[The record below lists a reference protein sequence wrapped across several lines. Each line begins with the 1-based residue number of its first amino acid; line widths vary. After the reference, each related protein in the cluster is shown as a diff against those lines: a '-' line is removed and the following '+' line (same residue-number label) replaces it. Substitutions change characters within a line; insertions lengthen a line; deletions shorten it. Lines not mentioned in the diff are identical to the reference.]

1 MTPPSPPPRLALRGI
16 TKRYPGVVANDDVS
30 LAVMPGEVHALLGEN
45 GAGKSTLMKVV
56 YGLVRPDSGDI
67 LWHGRPVAVA
77 SPAAARALGVG
88 MVFQHFNLFESLTVT
103 ENVALGLG
111 IAGGRALAARIAE
124 TADRYGLAV
133 HPQRHVHALSVGE
146 RQRVEIVR
154 CLLQDAELLIL
165 DEPTSVL
172 TPQESER
179 LFETVR
185 RFAAEGRS
193 VLFISHK
200 LAEIRTHCDVATVLR
215 GGRVV
220 AACRPRE
227 QTPAR
232 LAEMMVGRTVAA
244 PIARAH
250 APTATPL
257 FVVDGLS
264 LPPDAPFGVALD
276 GIGFALKGGEILGI
290 AGVAGNGQTELL
302 SALSGERTAA
312 EPGAVVIAGTP
323 AGRLGAAARRRL
335 GLAFVP
341 EERIDRGTVAE
352 MSLADNLLLT
362 AAGGG
367 LVRHGIVRHAAVRR
381 AADAVIAR
389 FGVACRGADAP
400 ARTLSGGNLQKFIV
414 GREVAPVP
422 RVLIAAHPTWGVDV
436 AASAA
441 IRQAILDLA
450 AGGAAVVVVSE
461 DLDELFEVADRI
473 AVLHRGRLS
482 APLPAAT
489 ATVADIG
496 LLMGG
501 HDAPADSDAA

>member
-1 MTPPSPPPRLALRGI
+1 MTPSPPPRLALRGI

-56 YGLVRPDSGDI
+56 YGLARPDAGDI

-77 SPAAARALGVG
+77 SPAAARALGIG
-88 MVFQHFNLFESLTVT
+88 MVFQHFNLFDSLTVT

-111 IAGGRALAARIAE
+111 VAGGRALAARIAA

-172 TPQESER
+172 TPQESDR
-179 LFETVR
+179 LFDTVA

-227 QTPAR
+227 ETPAR
-232 LAEMMVGRTVAA
+232 LAEMMVGRNVAA
-244 PIARAH
+244 PTARAH
-250 APTATPL
+250 ATTPEPL
-257 FVVDGLS
+257 FVVRGLS

-276 GIGFALKGGEILGI
+276 AIGFALKGGEILGI

-312 EPGAVVIAGTP
+312 GADAVVIAGTP

-341 EERIDRGTVAE
+341 EERIDRGAVAE
-352 MSLADNLLLT
+352 MALADNMLLT

-367 LVRHGIVRHAAVRR
+367 LVRWGIVRHAAVRR
-381 AADAVIAR
+381 AAAAVIDR
-389 FGVACRGADAP
+389 FGVVCRGPDAA

-414 GREVAPVP
+414 GREVAPSP

-461 DLDELFEVADRI
+461 DLDELFEIAGRI

-482 APLPAAT
+482 PPLSTAT
-489 ATVADIG
+489 ATIAEIG

-501 HDAPADSDAA
+501 HDDAADADAA